1 MTSNF
6 NKKLGNSLKKVRE
19 TLGFTLE
26 EVSQKMSFNNYQ
38 TLLSIEEGTRKLTA
52 VELAMLAKIYLRD
65 MTYFL
70 NPEQRQEEE
79 KLVVLWRA
87 CSGDNA
93 YKLKEQEFLKYCD
106 NYYDLEERLG
116 IDHRF
121 TLPQLDNMTADDFTF
136 ERIREIAAEY
146 YNQML
151 LGSRPACILEKVLE
165 EKYNIK
171 ILYLD
176 LGTSGS
182 AASAIGKFGA
192 AILSNSNE
200 VLWRKNFNIAHELF
214 HIITWKNF
222 DYKNIHIGGDE
233 KSLIEKWAD
242 AFASNLLLPQEE
254 VTREFKNRIKNDKI
268 SLLDLIGIAREFIVS
283 IDALLWRLA
292 TLNLLEHNGVKN
304 LLESE
309 KVRELDKI
317 QRVSDH
323 TGNMPHI
330 SVRYLNLAFKAY
342 QNGFISKGKLAEYL
356 GIDRFDVVKM
366 LQQYGYAE
374 EETYNEELA
383 IA

>member
-1 MTSNF
+1 MTNTF
-6 NKKLGNSLKKVRE
+6 NTTLGNRLKKVRE

-26 EVSQKMSFNNYQ
+26 EVSTKMGFNDYQ
-38 TLLSIEEGTRKLTA
+38 TLSSIEKGIRTLKA
-52 VELAMLAKIYLRD
+52 SELATLAKIYLRD
-65 MTYFL
+65 IAYFL
-70 NPEQRQEEE
+70 NPAQEEE
-79 KLVVLWRA
+79 QLVVLWRA
-87 CSGDNA
+87 CAGDTTA
-93 YKLKEQEFLKYCD
+93 KLKEQEFLKYCD

-116 IDHRF
+116 LDHRF
-121 TLPQLDNMTADDFTF
+121 SLRQLDNMTADDFNF
-136 ERIREIAAEY
+136 EKIREIASEY

-176 LGTSGS
+176 LGRSGS

-192 AILSNSNE
+192 AILSNANE

-214 HIITWKNF
+214 HIITWKIF
-222 DYKNIHIGGDE
+222 DYKSIHVDGDA
-233 KSLIEKWAD
+233 KPLIEKWAD

-254 VTREFKNRIKNDKI
+254 VTREFENRIKDGKI

-283 IDALLWRLA
+283 IDALLWRLV
-292 TLNLLEHNGVKN
+292 TLKLLAHDEVKE

-309 KVRELDKI
+309 KVRELDRI
-317 QRVSDH
+317 QRSSDK
-323 TGNMPHI
+323 GDMPYI

-342 QNGFISKGKLAEYL
+342 QNGFISRGKLAEYL
-356 GIDRFDVVKM
+356 SIDRNDVGKM

-374 EETYNEELA
+374 EETYNEELVA
-383 IA
+383 A